1 MEIIIIILLCVI
13 GFLSYHIYLTG
24 LHYFPIREIVEAH
37 MKEEGIKTADVHVDV
52 TVRFENVER

>member
-13 GFLSYHIYLTG
+13 GCLSYHIYLTN
-24 LHYFPIREIVEAH
+24 LNYFPIREIVEAH
-37 MKEEGIKTADVHVDV
+37 MKEKRIESADVHIDV